1 MSHSF
6 KATKSQIEKVI
17 KHYRGYEVP
26 PTNDYTLFR
35 AKFNRVNITIYKTE
49 TILFQGKNEDSE
61 YMLWAEKFSLPTES
75 IKETLPNDHYSEL
88 SVIGSDEVGTGDFFG
103 PVVVAACY
111 VKKEQI
117 KTLRELGVRDSK
129 LLKDSQ
135 IISLASKITSIS
147 PYSIMVL
154 SNQKYNAMYQEGE
167 VNLNIIKA
175 LLHNSVINSLLEK
188 IDKEKDQ
195 VDAILV
201 DEFVP
206 KEKYLEY
213 ISKHPHVV
221 SNIETVQKGESV
233 HLAIA
238 AASILARYAFL
249 KQMNALSKEHGVT
262 LLKGAS
268 EAVDK
273 QIADILSEKGLG
285 VLHNIGK
292 LNFSNYERAKVILKR
307 LQGVKK
313 PISF

>member
-17 KHYRGYEVP
+17 KHYRGYEIP

-61 YMLWAEKFSLPTES
+61 YMVWAEKFNLPTETVTEV
-75 IKETLPNDHYSEL
+75 KDNQHYYYM

-103 PVVVAACY
+103 PIVVAACY
-111 VKKEQI
+111 VKTEYVNH
-117 KTLRELGVRDSK
+117 LRDLGVRDSK

-135 IISLASKITSIS
+135 IIKLASKITATV

-154 SNQKYNAMYQEGE
+154 SNQKYNSMYQEGE
-167 VNLNIIKA
+167 VNQNIIKA
-175 LLHNSVINSLLEK
+175 LLHNSVIGSLIEK
-188 IDKEKDQ
+188 LDKTKDH
-195 VDAILV
+195 VDVILV
-201 DEFVP
+201 DEFIP
-206 KEKYLEY
+206 KDKYLEY
-213 ISKHPHVV
+213 IAKHPHVIT
-221 SNIETVQKGESV
+221 NIETVQKGEGV

-249 KQMNALSKEHGVT
+249 KQLNQMSKDYGVT

-285 VLHNIGK
+285 VLTNIGK
-292 LNFSNYERAKVILKR
+292 LNFSNYERAKSILKR
-307 LQGVKK
+307 LQGIKK
-313 PISF
+313 PVAF

>member
-6 KATKSQIEKVI
+6 KANQHQIEKVM
-17 KHYRGYEVP
+17 KHYQGYEVP

-49 TILFQGKNEDSE
+49 TILFQGKHEDSE
-61 YMLWAEKFSLPTES
+61 FMVWAEKFNLPTEIS
-75 IKETLPNDHYSEL
+75 PNAKDTQQYYYL

-103 PVVVAACY
+103 PVVVASCY
-111 VKKEQI
+111 VSTENVDK
-117 KTLRELGVRDSK
+117 LRDLGVRDSK
-129 LLKDSQ
+129 LLKDAQ
-135 IISLASKITSIS
+135 IIKLASKITNLV

-154 SNQKYNAMYQEGE
+154 GNQKYNAMYHEGDI
-167 VNLNIIKA
+167 NLNIIKA
-175 LLHNSVINSLLEK
+175 LLHNSVIASLLEK
-188 IDKEKDQ
+188 LEGTDST
-195 VDAILV
+195 VDAILI

-206 KEKYLEY
+206 KDKYLEY
-213 ISKHPHVV
+213 ISKHPHII
-221 SNIETVQKGESV
+221 SNIETVQKGEGV

-249 KQMNALSKEHGVT
+249 KQMSALSKECGFT

-285 VLHNIGK
+285 VLTNVGK
-292 LNFSNYERAKVILKR
+292 LNFTNYERAKTILKR
-307 LQGVKK
+307 LQAIKK
-313 PISF
+313 PVSF